1 MSSRREKNSENSI
14 VSPISAVVFDLD
26 GTLLD
31 TIEDITAAS
40 NRVYEPRGL
49 GTFTDDEMKTLVGDG
64 AEELIRRVFAWRGK
78 PAPDDAAVAAILD
91 DYRRAYQACWHE
103 HSRPYDGIPALLAEL
118 ARRGLKTAVL
128 SNKSDIYTGR
138 MTTALLPAHRFDIVR
153 GARPGVPL
161 KPDPAPALALAAD
174 LGVSPAAC
182 AFVGDTNVDM
192 ATARAAGMLAVG
204 ALWGFRTADEL
215 RRNGADALIAA
226 PSDLLAVLGLP

>member
-1 MSSRREKNSENSI
+1 MSKKIGEWVLCPRFK
-14 VSPISAVVFDLD
+14 AVLFDLD

-49 GTFTDDEMKTLVGDG
+49 GTFTNDEMKTLVGDG

-78 PAPDDAAVAAILD
+78 PAPSDPVVCEILD
-91 DYRRAYQACWHE
+91 DYRLAYQACWHE
-103 HSRPYDGIPALLAEL
+103 HSRPYDGIPELLAEL

-138 MTTALLPAHRFDIVR
+138 MTSALLSAHRFDIVR
-153 GARPGVPL
+153 GARPGVAL
-161 KPDPAPALALAAD
+161 KPDPAPALALASD
-174 LGVSPAAC
+174 LGVSPADC

-192 ATARAAGMLAVG
+192 ATARSAGMFAVG
-204 ALWGFRTADEL
+204 ALWGFRTAAEL
-215 RRNGADALIAA
+215 TANGADALIAS
-226 PSDLLAVLGLP
+226 PGDLLGLI

>member
-1 MSSRREKNSENSI
+1 MT
-14 VSPISAVVFDLD
+14 PIQAVIFDLD
-26 GTLLD
+26 GTLLN

-40 NRVYEPRGL
+40 NSVYGPLGL
-49 GTFTDDEMKTLVGDG
+49 GAFTADEMKTLVGDG

-103 HSRPYDGIPALLAEL
+103 HSRPYDGVPALLAEL
-118 ARRGLKTAVL
+118 ARRGTKTAIL
-128 SNKSDIYTGR
+128 SNKSDIFTAR
-138 MTTALLPAHRFDIVR
+138 QTTTLLAGHRFAVVR
-153 GARPGVPL
+153 GSRPGVPL
-161 KPDPAPALALAAD
+161 KPDPAPALAIASA
-174 LGVSPAAC
+174 LGVAPSAC

-215 RRNGADALIAA
+215 RRHGADALIAA
-226 PSDLLAVLGLP
+226 PADLLDLL